1 MIDLFIYLA
10 AFIFVIVTLVLVH
23 ELGHYSVAKICGVKV
38 EKFSIG
44 MGKEIFGYT
53 DKSGTRWMVSC
64 IPLGG
69 YVKMFGDASEVSNPD
84 FNKLEKMSNQEKAQS
99 FFYKNVWQKL
109 AIVVAGPLSNYLFAI
124 ILFALMAYFS
134 GVGRVSPIISQVVE
148 KSPAQQAGLIVD
160 DEIVKV
166 NGSGIK
172 DFSDLQ
178 EFMALHNTTDSFE
191 LEILR
196 NGEEKKVTI
205 HPQMRE
211 IIDPFGDKRSIPYIG
226 VAASRFSFQKY
237 GYWDSLTYG
246 IEQSYSLS
254 VTTLKALYQM
264 ITGKRSVREIGGP
277 ISIAKYSG
285 KTVQMGF
292 LAVVWF
298 LALLS
303 VNLGLMNL
311 LPIPM
316 LDGGHI
322 LFYLIEII
330 TGKTMKKSI
339 QEYGLR
345 LGLLILGS
353 LMIFATIN
361 DLVRVIWGN

>member
-1 MIDLFIYLA
+1 MFDLFIYLI
-10 AFIFVIVTLVLVH
+10 AFIFVIITLVFVH
-23 ELGHYSVAKICGVKV
+23 EAGHYCVAKLCGVRV

-53 DKSGTRWMVSC
+53 DQSGTRWSLSC

-69 YVKMFGDASEVSNPD
+69 YVKMFGDADEASNPD
-84 FNKLEKMSNQEKAQS
+84 LSKLEKMADHEKSAS
-99 FFYKNVWQKL
+99 FYYKTIWQKL

-124 ILFALMAYFS
+124 MLFTMIACFA
-134 GVGRVSPIISQVVE
+134 GVAKVSPVVAQVIE
-148 KSPAQQAGLIVD
+148 KSPAEQVGILVD
-160 DEIVKV
+160 DKIVRV
-166 NGSGIK
+166 NGNVIK

-191 LEILR
+191 LDILR
-196 NGEEKKVTI
+196 NGEETRLTL

-211 IIDPFGDKRSIPYIG
+211 ITDPFGDKRIIPYIG
-226 VAASRFSFQKY
+226 VAASKFSFQKY
-237 GYWDSLTYG
+237 SYFEALMYG
-246 IEQSYSLS
+246 VEQSYSLS
-254 VTTLKALYQM
+254 LTTMKALYQM
-264 ITGKRSVREIGGP
+264 IIGKRSVKEIGGP

-292 LAVVWF
+292 LAIIWF

-322 LFYLIEII
+322 LFYMVEII
-330 TGKTMKKSI
+330 TGKTLKKSI

-345 LGLLILGS
+345 IGLFILGS
-353 LMIFATIN
+353 LMVFATIN